1 MQLFRTDQIDL
12 MQVHNLRD
20 WETHVATLRNW
31 KEEGRIR
38 YVGLTTSRAS
48 QFGEM
53 EKVILA
59 TEPDF
64 VQLNYSLGERE
75 AEARLLPLCRDK
87 GIATLINRPFMRG
100 QLFGRVGDRPLPE
113 WAAEFDAATWAQF
126 FLKFILGHPAATCA
140 IPGTSK
146 PRHMIDN
153 LAGGMG
159 KLPDEA
165 QRRAMLAF
173 MTDL

>member
-1 MQLFRTDQIDL
+1 MQI
-12 MQVHNLRD
+12 HNLRD
-20 WETHVATLRNW
+20 WETHAPTLRDW
-31 KEEGRIR
+31 KAEGRIR
-38 YVGLTTSRAS
+38 YIGLTTSRAS
-48 QFGEM
+48 QFGAM

-75 AEARLLPLCRDK
+75 AEDRLLPLCRDN

-100 QLFGRVGDRPLPE
+100 QLFRQVGNRPVPE
-113 WAAEFDAATWAQF
+113 WAVDIGVASWAQF

-146 PRHMIDN
+146 PKHMVDN

-159 KLPDEA
+159 ELPDEA

-173 MTDL
+173 MSNL